1 MVESGMLIGEPV
13 GAGVGPA
20 EAARNPAGAANIAR
34 MAAIVRTCQSRGWR
48 TIGRVRSRWRIEG
61 DGACSG

>member
-1 MVESGMLIGEPV
+1 MVQTGILSGGPV

-20 EAARNPAGAANIAR
+20 EAARNPASAANIAR

-48 TIGRVRSRWRIEG
+48 TIGRARWRIEG